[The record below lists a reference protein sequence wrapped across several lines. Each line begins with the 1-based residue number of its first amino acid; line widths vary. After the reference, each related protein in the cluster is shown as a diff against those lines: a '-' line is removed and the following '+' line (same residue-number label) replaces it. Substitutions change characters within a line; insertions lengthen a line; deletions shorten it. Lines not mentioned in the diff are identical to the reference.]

1 MRNKF
6 FTRQLCALRQCA
18 IAPDKFA
25 GYEKGMV
32 ITMERKKAQITI
44 QNIQHDISEEMTEN
58 IYAGFYTFHNGSH
71 IVTYEEYANDEDARQ
86 STQNLLKF
94 TDSTVQITKK
104 GLVHSKMIF
113 TKGTCHKDFYQTPF
127 GTFDMEIDTHDVH
140 IKTGA
145 DSLHAELHY
154 HLHLNRAPV
163 SLCTIKIDIRF

>member
-1 MRNKF
+1 MRQGAK
-6 FTRQLCALRQCA
+6 
-18 IAPDKFA
+18 APKKFA

-113 TKGTCHKDFYQTPF
+113 TKMIFTKSF
-127 GTFDMEIDTHDVH
+127 
-140 IKTGA
+140 
-145 DSLHAELHY
+145 
-154 HLHLNRAPV
+154 
-163 SLCTIKIDIRF
+163 